1 VRLRIPE
8 LFKELQITALD
19 VARLSDGRIGQSTVY
34 RWQQLQGRVSRID
47 CEVIEDLCEAL
58 GVGLAD
64 VVELE
69 RRRKRGSSPASL
81 T

>member
-47 CEVIEDLCEAL
+47 CEVIEVLCEAL

-69 RRRKRGSSPASL
+69 RRRKRG
-81 T
+81 